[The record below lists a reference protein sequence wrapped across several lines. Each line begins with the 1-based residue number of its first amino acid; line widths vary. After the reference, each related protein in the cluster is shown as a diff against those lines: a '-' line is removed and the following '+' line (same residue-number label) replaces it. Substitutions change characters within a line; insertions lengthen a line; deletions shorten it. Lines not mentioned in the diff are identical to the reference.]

1 MRNAMFCPSCGV
13 KEDQLTQFCRTCGT
27 DLRVVRGSLE
37 QADQA
42 TASSVAA
49 REEVARAV
57 AARIQEGQW
66 WQVGAMVPEV
76 ERLFESPQMLELRLL
91 REAEAQR
98 LRRLRTGVITSAIG
112 LGTILLTV
120 LISLAKPD
128 ALLLLGPSVIVLLV
142 GLGIVIN
149 GLLFTVPKMS
159 RTSRKDDSQKQETFV
174 SSSSSPAETTGDLA
188 SARPSFL
195 PSTVTDHTTRHLS
208 SELVKTPP
216 RNNI

>member
-1 MRNAMFCPSCGV
+1 MFCPSCGV
-13 KEDQLTQFCRTCGT
+13 KEDQLTQFCRICGT

-57 AARIQEGQW
+57 AAKIQEGQW

-91 REAEAQR
+91 REAEVQR

-120 LISLAKPD
+120 LVSLAKPD

-159 RTSRKDDSQKQETFV
+159 RTSRKNESQKQETFV
-174 SSSSSPAETTGDLA
+174 SSSSSPAETTGDLPP
-188 SARPSFL
+188 ARPSFL